1 MLLILF
7 DNGILFSVLYFQADL
22 WLYYNR
28 LKHKRM
34 VHDLMKITDIR
45 IRIVKKDDNKL
56 KAVASLTID
65 DCFAVHDIKVIDGN
79 QGLFIAMPSRKTP
92 EGNYKDIVHPLN
104 TETREQIKELIL
116 AEYEKALQAAPAE

>member
-1 MLLILF
+1 
-7 DNGILFSVLYFQADL
+7 
-22 WLYYNR
+22 
-28 LKHKRM
+28 
-34 VHDLMKITDIR
+34 MKITDIR

-92 EGNYKDIVHPLN
+92 EGSYKDIVHPLN
-104 TETREQIKELIL
+104 TETREHIKELIL
-116 AEYEKALQAAPAE
+116 AEYEKALAEAPAE